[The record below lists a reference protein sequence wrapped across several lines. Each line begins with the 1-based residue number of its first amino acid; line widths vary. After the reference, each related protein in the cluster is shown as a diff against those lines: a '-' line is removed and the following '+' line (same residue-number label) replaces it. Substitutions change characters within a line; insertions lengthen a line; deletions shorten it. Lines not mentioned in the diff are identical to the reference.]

1 MCAVRRSICS
11 ALFKQNV
18 VLSSNGNN
26 NTFAGRN
33 ASRLKNRLNLSRYL
47 SSAKNNNID
56 TGDGEA
62 VTTAGHALITTSP
75 KTVSDFQE
83 LYEATK
89 KKFQS
94 KKLPVDVHPDA
105 VFACNELDLSE
116 VQVYGF
122 DYDYTL
128 ACYKP
133 ILEDL
138 LYNLAR
144 EMLVKR
150 FRYPDDILEL
160 EYEPNFAVRGLHYDV
175 EKGLLVK
182 LDSFLQLQL
191 GSVYRGRTKVG
202 ADEVLKLYHN
212 RLLPIAYVEGPNSTY
227 RHNTNSKMVQL
238 ADLFSVPEM
247 CLLCNVIEYFERN
260 RIDYNPEI
268 VFHDTRTAM
277 GSCHPIMHATVMKN
291 TEKYIER
298 NAKLGQYFKKLQD
311 AGKNLFL
318 VTNSPFSFVNCGMSY
333 LVGANWRDFFDVVI
347 VQARKPKFFT
357 DESRPIRLFDEKT
370 KSHLWDR
377 VFKLEKGKIYY
388 EGSVRQLQELKGWR
402 GHSVLYFGDHPYS
415 DLADVTL
422 KHSWR
427 TGAIISEL
435 AHEIKTLNRV
445 DFKMSA
451 NWLQMLTQLIEDTQ
465 DDDSEAAQVCL
476 RQWMD
481 ERDQLRNKTKNVFNE
496 QFGSVFRTYHN
507 PTYFSRRLFRF
518 ADIYTSDITNLH
530 KFSTSHTFYP
540 RRGVMPHEYA
550 SHFI

>member
-1 MCAVRRSICS
+1 MCAAGSPIVSALLRQNVLLRGVSAIRRSTS
-11 ALFKQNV
+11 V
-18 VLSSNGNN
+18 VRARSKSKSHWQSRSFSSD
-26 NTFAGRN
+26 AG
-33 ASRLKNRLNLSRYL
+33 A
-47 SSAKNNNID
+47 
-56 TGDGEA
+56 A
-62 VTTAGHALITTSP
+62 VTGASASAPDASHPAQISHP

-83 LYEATK
+83 LYQATK

-133 ILEDL
+133 ELEGL
-138 LYNLAR
+138 LYSLAR

-150 FRYPDDILEL
+150 FRYPEEILEL
-160 EYEPNFAVRGLHYDV
+160 DYEPNFAVRGLHYDV

-191 GSVYRGRTKVG
+191 GSVYRGRTKVE

-212 RLLPIAYVEGPNSTY
+212 RLLPIAYVEGPNNSY

-277 GSCHPIMHATVMKN
+277 GSCHPIMHGKVMLN

-298 NAKLGQYFKKLQD
+298 NPKLVKYFEKLQQ

-318 VTNSPFSFVNCGMSY
+318 VTNSPYSFVNCGMSW
-333 LVGANWRDFFDVVI
+333 LVGPHWREFFDVVI

-357 DESRPIRLFDEKT
+357 DESRPIRLFDERT
-370 KSHLWDR
+370 QSHLWDR

-435 AHEIKTLNRV
+435 AHEIQTLNRV

-451 NWLQMLTQLIEDTQ
+451 NWLQMLTQLIEETQ
-465 DDDSEAAQVCL
+465 DDESDAAQACL
-476 RQWMD
+476 RDWMD

-518 ADIYTSDITNLH
+518 ADIYTSDITNLL
-530 KFSTSHTFYP
+530 KFSTTHTFYP